1 VAWTLRRPFLTVYDY
16 GQGGVWLVLLADSQ
30 DQITDRYPEL
40 QILKDAPSSMSEGEL
55 EEIRARRTLDIDDE
69 TDPFLASLREG
80 RDK

>member
-1 VAWTLRRPFLTVYDY
+1 VYDY
-16 GQGGVWLVLLADSQ
+16 GQGGVWLVLLADSE

-40 QILKDAPSSMSEGEL
+40 QIVENPPPSMSKDEL
-55 EEIRARRTLDIDDE
+55 EGIRARRTLDIDDE